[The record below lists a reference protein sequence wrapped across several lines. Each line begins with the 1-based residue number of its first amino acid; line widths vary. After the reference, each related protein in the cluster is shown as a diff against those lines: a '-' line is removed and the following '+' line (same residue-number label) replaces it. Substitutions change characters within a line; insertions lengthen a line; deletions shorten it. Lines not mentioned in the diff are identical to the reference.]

1 MSRAL
6 NAIGLGTAVVC
17 ALVVVLMS
25 LGLPV
30 SESLGRLFQGSFGS
44 GYAIS
49 NTLVKSTPLILTAL
63 GVIVAWRAGMYS
75 IGGEGQF
82 IIGGVCG
89 AAIFKFGPQL
99 PTSLLSVLI
108 LLMGIVGGALY
119 SFIPGLLAVK
129 RGIQVVISTILL
141 NFIAIQVLG
150 YVVTGPLKDPK
161 SGLPMTSRLP
171 DLAMLQRF
179 DRQSDLHAG
188 IFIAVA
194 ILSIV
199 AVAYW
204 LTPWGFRLRLVGDAP
219 RVARANRLPVDSE
232 KLIAMAISGGLCGL
246 AGAIEYVGL
255 AGQLSTGFTQNW
267 GFLAIPVAI
276 LANLNPVG
284 VALTAPL
291 FGALFAG
298 SDNLARFTKAGSAV
312 VAIVQAV
319 VVLGY
324 LAVDAV
330 RRNRE

>member
-1 MSRAL
+1 MIRTL
-6 NAIGLGTAVVC
+6 NGLGLAAAVLI
-17 ALVVVLMS
+17 ALVAVLLALELP
-25 LGLPV
+25 LG
-30 SESLGRLFQGSFGS
+30 ESLQRLLAGSFGS
-44 GYAIS
+44 SYALS

-82 IIGGVCG
+82 IVGGICG
-89 AAIFKFGPQL
+89 AALFKVAPNL
-99 PTSLLSVLI
+99 PASLLSI
-108 LLMGIVGGALY
+108 LMLLAGILGGAIY
-119 SFIPGLLAVK
+119 AFIPGLMAVK

-141 NFIAIQVLG
+141 NFVAIQLLG
-150 YVVTGPLKDPK
+150 YVVTGPLKE
-161 SGLPMTSRLP
+161 GGVPMTKRLP
-171 DLAMLQRF
+171 DIAMLQRF

-188 IFIAVA
+188 IFIAIAVLA
-194 ILSIV
+194 VV
-199 AVAYW
+199 AVAFWY
-204 LTPWGFRLRLVGDAP
+204 TPWGFRLRLVGDAP
-219 RVARANRLPVDSE
+219 RVARANRLPVDSQ
-232 KLIAMAISGGLCGL
+232 KLLAMAISGGLCGL

-276 LANLNPVG
+276 LATLNPVG

-298 SDNLARFTKAGSAV
+298 SDNLARFTRAGSAV

-324 LAVDAV
+324 LALDSK
-330 RRNRE
+330 RRNVG